1 MVFRNVLQK
10 HTLIVL
16 YILFYYF
23 NYMSAKIFFVLTP
36 HFFMRDMTE
45 IDKACSFYN
54 LNIYFICSLAKVLII
69 SAFNYLE
76 IQFYSLLFYCLILN
90 LFI

>member
-1 MVFRNVLQK
+1 
-10 HTLIVL
+10 
-16 YILFYYF
+16 
-23 NYMSAKIFFVLTP
+23 MSTKLFFVLKP
-36 HFFMRDMTE
+36 HFFMRDMIE
-45 IDKACSFYN
+45 MSKACSFYN
-54 LNIYFICSLAKVLII
+54 SNAYFIYSLAKVLII